1 MMERVDRNGMQVA
14 SSLAAFIEA
23 EALPGTG
30 VEADTFWQAFADV
43 VAEFSPQNKTL
54 LDERES
60 LQNQIDDWHRA
71 RVGQPHDAEAYQAFL
86 RKIGYLI
93 PEGADFAIDIDNID
107 PEIATIPGPQ
117 LVVPITNAR
126 YALNAA
132 NARWGSL
139 YDALYGTDAL
149 GDAPDG
155 KGFDPERGA
164 RVVAWAKDF
173 LDRSAPLASGSHAVC
188 DGYSI
193 VDGALMP
200 ALADPDQFVGFTGD
214 ANSPSGILLV
224 NKSLH
229 IEIDVS
235 REGQI
240 GASDPA
246 GVNDIR
252 LEAAITVIM
261 DLEDSVACVDAED
274 KVVAYRNWLGL
285 MKGDLAEEVT
295 KGGKTFTRAL
305 NPDRAYQ
312 WPGGGEIS
320 LKGRALMLVRN
331 VGHLMT
337 NPAVLDGDGGEVFE
351 GLLDAMVTTLIGM
364 HDLVRTGGIQTKVRS
379 TS

>member
-164 RVVAWAKDF
+164 RVV
-173 LDRSAPLASGSHAVC
+173 G
-188 DGYSI
+188 
-193 VDGALMP
+193 
-200 ALADPDQFVGFTGD
+200 
-214 ANSPSGILLV
+214 
-224 NKSLH
+224 
-229 IEIDVS
+229 
-235 REGQI
+235 
-240 GASDPA
+240 
-246 GVNDIR
+246 
-252 LEAAITVIM
+252 
-261 DLEDSVACVDAED
+261 
-274 KVVAYRNWLGL
+274 LG
-285 MKGDLAEEVT
+285 
-295 KGGKTFTRAL
+295 
-305 NPDRAYQ
+305 
-312 WPGGGEIS
+312 
-320 LKGRALMLVRN
+320 
-331 VGHLMT
+331 
-337 NPAVLDGDGGEVFE
+337 E
-351 GLLDAMVTTLIGM
+351 GLP
-364 HDLVRTGGIQTKVRS
+364 
-379 TS
+379 